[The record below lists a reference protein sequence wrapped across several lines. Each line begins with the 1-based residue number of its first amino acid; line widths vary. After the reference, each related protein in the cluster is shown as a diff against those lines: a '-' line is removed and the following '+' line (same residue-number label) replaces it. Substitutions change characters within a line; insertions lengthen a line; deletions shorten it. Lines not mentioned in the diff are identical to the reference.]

1 MSISRTFSI
10 FIVLL
15 GFLTSI
21 VLLGF
26 ANPISDLRTSASDAP
41 PAALRFNDGLQTRGM
56 LTWNPLGNSTQ
67 SNGCTDAPATCYPAT
82 GMPAEQ
88 LAVLVNAGV
97 GHLRIGI
104 EVGPML
110 HDPANVTGTYLPNIF
125 KSVGVILNAGL
136 KVSLAFAATTTFS
149 PYTPDY
155 IFGGGPGGK
164 EFLAYISLL
173 ESIANYIAAHPTVC
187 PPKTCMVETFNE
199 TPGAR
204 NVRGGINAQYRQLK
218 MMFQA
223 YRSVL
228 PEHTISL
235 CLTGYCSLFDLVRFH
250 RWKASDFDSNTTIQ
264 IHPYIPPVAA
274 LACTPGSIYRDLCSV
289 AVYPPTNSASDY
301 NAAKMAY
308 EARLAADN
316 TWAADCP
323 AGPNCRAARDAN
335 KAVMEG
341 AGHFEGLAC
350 YYGQGR
356 RARGPGGIN
365 CVPGQQQDLTWLT
378 SLYGLVTAW
387 LPRGVTARQI
397 YVGEFGVIG
406 AGPNGS
412 GVGVTGQAALLAD
425 QTKVF
430 NRAGF
435 SWCVIGVSYNINY
448 AAFGLTNENRPFKFI
463 SPEIQAALGFNGQ

>member
-1 MSISRTFSI
+1 MNAFKTLSI

-15 GFLTSI
+15 VFFISIALVGFGNA
-21 VLLGF
+21 V
-26 ANPISDLRTSASDAP
+26 SDRRLSPRDAP
-41 PAALRFNDGLQTRGM
+41 PPALRFNDGLQTRGM

-67 SNGCTDAPATCYPAT
+67 ANGCTDRPSTCYPAT

-88 LAVLVNAGV
+88 LAVLANAGV

-110 HDPANVTGTYLPNIF
+110 HDPANVTGIYLPNIF

-155 IFGGGPGGK
+155 IFGGGPAGK
-164 EFLAYISLL
+164 EFLAYVSLL
-173 ESIANYIAAHPTVC
+173 GSIANYIAANPTIC
-187 PPKTCMVETFNE
+187 PPNTCMVETFNE

-228 PEHTISL
+228 PDHTISL
-235 CLTGYCSLFDLVRFH
+235 CLSGYCSLFDLVQFH

-264 IHPYIPPVAA
+264 IHPYMPPVAA
-274 LACTPGSIYRDLCSV
+274 NACIPNSIYRDLCSV
-289 AVYPPTNSASDY
+289 AVYPPTNSVNDY
-301 NAAKMAY
+301 NAAKTAY

-341 AGHFEGLAC
+341 AGYYEGLAC

-356 RARGPGGIN
+356 RGRGPGGIN
-365 CVPGQQQDLTWLT
+365 CVPGKQQDLTWLT
-378 SLYGLVTAW
+378 SLFGLVTAW

-397 YVGEFGVIG
+397 YIGEFGVIG

-412 GVGVTGQAALLAD
+412 GVGVTGQAALFAD

-430 NRAGF
+430 NDAGF

-448 AAFGLTNENRPFKFI
+448 AAFGLTDEKRPYKFI
-463 SPEIQAALGFNGQ
+463 NPEIQAALGFNGQ